1 MFVCRHHF
9 VDEHAKCPVQ
19 FIFHFAN
26 ERRHLLNELIILG
39 GVHNHEGLLPGF
51 NWRFDHRTLR
61 TEIDHL
67 IPFDT
72 TPAKDVVQRLKP
84 MYPEISV
91 KDVYS
96 IRKKHESIS
105 LLNYLEVLKESN
117 KNRMEINFTVST
129 ECVSRKP
136 EIKKKYKPRTKKGN
150 YVTVDEMDALF
161 RNAVDCDTPHEVR
174 EEEHREL
181 TEMECEEE
189 RNGNTVEASVVDSFS
204 LYFPVWNHLEH
215 NTPILFVDG
224 CHHKVYNMVILTI
237 VTVDI
242 DDKVILV
249 AIGGVCAEK
258 KDCWEEFMRPLFQR
272 YKEKEFVIFSDR
284 GEGFIAY
291 MKSIQHE
298 CKWNHRF
305 CVFHLF
311 SNFVSYFSNDVC
323 KINWKPIKDDCFDL
337 FVSCATSF
345 DESIINSSKKQ
356 LFEKM
361 SSNRMSGTLEMKDID
376 DWISHNSPEQW
387 MASCLPK
394 GKEAR
399 YGYSGT
405 SLAESYNSSI
415 LKERELQFV
424 VLLDEI
430 VKKEKRK
437 QEEASIRKGIR
448 KDNAIKHRVDEEYM
462 KALNDNGPCIESSDV
477 YFVQL
482 STDVR
487 VHTCTINPL
496 QCTCSVPLDEKRPCV
511 HIAKAMKG
519 KNRPASLLPQF
530 YLYQSYNEFHQDQ
543 IVVPPLF
550 MIKCDKN
557 EELVFKERAKKYQD
571 RFAST
576 FKDSSCLNKWKK
588 QNDNI
593 ERNNSMN
600 IDLDMVRGSK

>member
-1 MFVCRHHF
+1 VYPNCVR
-9 VDEHAKCPVQ
+9 
-19 FIFHFAN
+19 N
-26 ERRHLLNELIILG
+26 LIDCLKG
-39 GVHNHEGLLPGF
+39 LPGVG
-51 NWRFDHRTLR
+51 
-61 TEIDHL
+61 EKS
-67 IPFDT
+67 
-72 TPAKDVVQRLKP
+72 A
-84 MYPEISV
+84 E
-91 KDVYS
+91 
-96 IRKKHESIS
+96 
-105 LLNYLEVLKESN
+105 
-117 KNRMEINFTVST
+117 RMAF
-129 ECVSRKP
+129 
-136 EIKKKYKPRTKKGN
+136 
-150 YVTVDEMDALF
+150 
-161 RNAVDCDTPHEVR
+161 
-174 EEEHREL
+174 
-181 TEMECEEE
+181 
-189 RNGNTVEASVVDSFS
+189 
-204 LYFPVWNHLEH
+204 
-215 NTPILFVDG
+215 
-224 CHHKVYNMVILTI
+224 
-237 VTVDI
+237 
-242 DDKVILV
+242 
-249 AIGGVCAEK
+249 
-258 KDCWEEFMRPLFQR
+258 
-272 YKEKEFVIFSDR
+272 
-284 GEGFIAY
+284 
-291 MKSIQHE
+291 
-298 CKWNHRF
+298 
-305 CVFHLF
+305 
-311 SNFVSYFSNDVC
+311 
-323 KINWKPIKDDCFDL
+323 
-337 FVSCATSF
+337 
-345 DESIINSSKKQ
+345 SIINFDSDRIIDFANSLVDINEKLKRCPVCNNITDMEVCSICANDNREEKTIFVVEKPKDIV

-361 SSNRMSGTLEMKDID
+361 GSNMMSGTLEMKDID

-437 QEEASIRKGIR
+437 QEEASIRKGTR
-448 KDNAIKHRVDEEYM
+448 KDNAIKHRVAEEYM

-519 KNRPASLLPQF
+519 KSGPASLLPQF

-557 EELVFKERAKKYQD
+557 EKTVFKERAKKYQD

-600 IDLDMVRGSK
+600 IDLDMVKGSK